1 MAGIQVWASTPMAQG
16 PSVNPVNRPTVVCVW
31 PRQKSVQRTEKLG
44 GEMDREEEF
53 NRLGKTA
60 SPLSSQR
67 RRRCA
72 RVREES
78 I

>member
-1 MAGIQVWASTPMAQG
+1 
-16 PSVNPVNRPTVVCVW
+16 
-31 PRQKSVQRTEKLG
+31 
-44 GEMDREEEF
+44 MDREEEF